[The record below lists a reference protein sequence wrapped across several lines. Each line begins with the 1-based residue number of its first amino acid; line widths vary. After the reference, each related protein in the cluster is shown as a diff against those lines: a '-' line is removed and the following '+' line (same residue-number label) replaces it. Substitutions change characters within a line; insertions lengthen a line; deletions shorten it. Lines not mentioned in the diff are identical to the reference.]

1 MLAIYIDVPYA
12 SFRKSFARSYAETYL
27 LPPPATVYGMLLS
40 LVGEKF
46 RSAHEGVKL
55 AFAYRRIPQVA
66 VTLRKLSRYKYGE
79 AKKQETLG
87 SKPDF
92 VETVCGIELVCWV
105 DSSEEYGTHEVTL
118 QTRLEEAIQRPE
130 TVSRYGV
137 LSLGLSDDMVNEV
150 SVCQSLEGKWHRLLP
165 LADGEMELPVWVDH
179 VGSAKTRWQR
189 FQLDEHSAE
198 LNELPG
204 SIDWE
209 WVQIVSPKD
218 LP

>member
-1 MLAIYIDVPYA
+1 MIALYVEIPYA
-12 SFRKSFARSYAETYL
+12 SFRKSFARSYAESYL

-55 AFAYRRIPQVA
+55 AFAYRRTPKVA
-66 VTLRKLSRYKYGE
+66 VTLRKLSRYKYGVPG
-79 AKKQETLG
+79 KQEKEG
-87 SKPDF
+87 NKPDF
-92 VETVCGIELVCWV
+92 IETVCGIELMCWI
-105 DSSEEYGTHEVTL
+105 DSSEENGTHEEMLTD
-118 QTRLEEAIQRPE
+118 RLEKAIQHPE

-150 SVCQSLEGKWHRLLP
+150 SICRSIEGKWHRLVPKSDGAMDLP
-165 LADGEMELPVWVDH
+165 IWVDH

-189 FQLDEHSAE
+189 FQFDDHSAE

-209 WVQIVSPKD
+209 WVRIVSP
-218 LP
+218 